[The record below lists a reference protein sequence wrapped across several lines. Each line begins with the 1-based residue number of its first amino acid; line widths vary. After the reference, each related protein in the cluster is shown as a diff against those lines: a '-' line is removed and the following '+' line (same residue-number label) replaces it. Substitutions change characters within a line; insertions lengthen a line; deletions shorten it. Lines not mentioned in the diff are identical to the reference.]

1 MLRLFL
7 VPFTA
12 KGDQTISRP
21 IEELALYAVL
31 ADLKIVHEPPLDQL
45 PELAVTDCCNLTA
58 REVKEILDQIRLKR
72 ADEEELGYELRRAIR
87 HAELFSK
94 GTAEESLAMVAE
106 LMKLEKMNKEI
117 AVKIADIRPVTKDE
131 LRAIYAKERFTLS
144 EEELNSIL
152 EIVFRG

>member
-1 MLRLFL
+1 M
-7 VPFTA
+7 A
-12 KGDQTISRP
+12 
-21 IEELALYAVL
+21 
-31 ADLKIVHEPPLDQL
+31 
-45 PELAVTDCCNLTA
+45 
-58 REVKEILDQIRLKR
+58 EVREILDQIRQKR

-94 GTAEESLAMVAE
+94 GTAEESQAMVAE
-106 LMKLEKMNKEI
+106 LMQLEKMNKGI
-117 AVKIADIRPVTKDE
+117 AVKIVDVRPVTKDE